1 MNPETLD
8 AHFLQALLSLRFE
21 FDEKAFLRSRRLL
34 LSYRSLGPDILRCR
48 GATHLKS
55 VLYSFGTLLGAFIS
69 INFAFFRFSDRA
81 IIKDGNCCSAVGNR
95 IADLTYLAGQLN
107 VSHLLFVLDLPSAV
121 LTYQTETKSKDN
133 DAAGVAEAAFKRAFN
148 CSK

>member
-8 AHFLQALLSLRFE
+8 ARFLQALVASRFE

-34 LSYRSLGPDILRCR
+34 LSYRSLGPDILQCR

-55 VLYSFGTLLGAFIS
+55 ALYSFRHAPWRVHIDQ
-69 INFAFFRFSDRA
+69 FRVFCFRARA
-81 IIKDGNCCSAVGNR
+81 IIKDGNCFSAVGNR

-107 VSHLLFVLDLPSAV
+107 VSHPLFVLD
-121 LTYQTETKSKDN
+121 
-133 DAAGVAEAAFKRAFN
+133 
-148 CSK
+148 

>member
-8 AHFLQALLSLRFE
+8 ARFLQALLSLRFE

-34 LSYRSLGPDILRCR
+34 LSYRSLGPDVLRCR

-55 VLYSFGTLLGAFIS
+55 VLYSLFGTLLGAFIS

-81 IIKDGNCCSAVGNR
+81 IIKDATAAALSATEFQISHIWRANSMSPIFSSSSISHASVGSLF
-95 IADLTYLAGQLN
+95 LT
-107 VSHLLFVLDLPSAV
+107 LPTLQRRS
-121 LTYQTETKSKDN
+121 L
-133 DAAGVAEAAFKRAFN
+133 R
-148 CSK
+148 